1 MLYLKECGTC
11 KSCDIFMNI
20 KITNLQHVSSMSWLW
35 ADLGMQQKRPS
46 RKFNNTVPSLQKL
59 LLGVTNNHFI
69 CVSDIEFRDNTQ
81 NINDNVMMKIPLV
94 FKLQRD
100 QMIVRDSDGHSRSR
114 CIVADSLELHGCFK
128 VNFFLSSCGLL
139 LQRHSVYEEYYNF
152 PKEILTDQL

>member
-1 MLYLKECGTC
+1 
-11 KSCDIFMNI
+11 
-20 KITNLQHVSSMSWLW
+20 
-35 ADLGMQQKRPS
+35 MQQKRPN

-128 VNFFLSSCGLL
+128 VNFSLSSCGLL
-139 LQRHSVYEEYYNF
+139 LHRGTQFMKNTIISPKKYLPTSYSTCGKVCKLNVAHDLVSVC
-152 PKEILTDQL
+152 